1 MEKSSLTKSN
11 PPNHSSTTDSSMR
24 HNHHQQQPPP
34 QSDFIMDK
42 ETGQGHGL
50 DPTGEI
56 AQRIREEIQAE
67 QLDNALHP
75 HLHHNNEENPF
86 AATAGGEP
94 RFGLPTAGRIHHH
107 HRHNFDAIT
116 GSPPAQGGGDQQ
128 IL

>member
-1 MEKSSLTKSN
+1 
-11 PPNHSSTTDSSMR
+11 
-24 HNHHQQQPPP
+24 QPPP

-42 ETGQGHGL
+42 ETSQGHGL

-75 HLHHNNEENPF
+75 HLHLHTNNEENPF

-107 HRHNFDAIT
+107 HHRHDFDAIT
-116 GSPPAQGGGDQQ
+116 GSPHAQGGGGDQQ